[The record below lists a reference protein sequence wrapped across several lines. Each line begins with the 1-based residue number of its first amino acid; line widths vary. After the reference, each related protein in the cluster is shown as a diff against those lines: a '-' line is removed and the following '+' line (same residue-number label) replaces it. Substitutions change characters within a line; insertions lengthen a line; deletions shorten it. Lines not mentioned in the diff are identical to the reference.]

1 MVQAW
6 FMRGS
11 GVVQVR
17 LRRGPEYQVQTP
29 CIARVAQGWFDCGS
43 CVVQVWFR
51 CGSSARTAWIGTSGP
66 AILSC
71 AHFQGWPT
79 RGSGVVQAW
88 FNRGSGVD
96 QTRFS
101 RASARAPHAAIAR
114 RTRHAMVDQAWF
126 MRGPGALQ
134 KRLESDLEVSA
145 NNGSPATLSSRV
157 VRAWFRRCSGA
168 ARALFRRGSGAERGR
183 RAQRTPIW
191 RVVYAR
197 LLHSSKY
204 GWRAIQPFSSGNA
217 LRVRDWAPAPQ
228 GPRAQGPRMRP
239 RTCPLKPRRCERG

>member
-6 FMRGS
+6 FRCGS
-11 GVVQVR
+11 GVDRNIKCRHHVSHA
-17 LRRGPEYQVQTP
+17 LLKG
-29 CIARVAQGWFDCGS
+29 GS
-43 CVVQVWFR
+43 IVVHAWFR
-51 CGSSARTAWIGTSGP
+51 Y
-66 AILSC
+66 
-71 AHFQGWPT
+71 
-79 RGSGVVQAW
+79 GSGVVQAHVKLGSERRVQPSCRARIFRGGPLAVQAW
-88 FNRGSGVD
+88 FRRGSGVD

-134 KRLESDLEVSA
+134 KRLASDLEVSA

-197 LLHSSKY
+197 LIHSSEY